1 MSSSTSSGQI
11 LDDNLS
17 NQINNALES
26 SDSEDDALGEQ
37 ILNMTRGHEILPDLT
52 ESQVNDKTRLK
63 VLFFPNFSFTAHSK
77 RQMKA

>member
-37 ILNMTRGHEILPDLT
+37 ILSMTRGHEILPDLT
-52 ESQVNDKTRLK
+52 ESQVKDKIRLK
-63 VLFFPNFSFTAHSK
+63 MLIFPEFSYTELSK